1 MQEQILAALKK
12 LGPSSPGAIADHLET
27 EAGKLSY
34 HFKQLLDAGTMKAT
48 GSGRRRQLALADQAF
63 AAAATEAAPPQRRK
77 KHKKAKHAKP
87 ARRAAARRAPRAAVP
102 AERFIP
108 TVDAERRLVIVNG
121 GEPLIFSDAQTEA
134 IATLLFTHYDKA

>member
-63 AAAATEAAPPQRRK
+63 AAAATEAAPP
-77 KHKKAKHAKP
+77 P
-87 ARRAAARRAPRAAVP
+87 APQEAQEGEARQAARAVRPHAGPRGPPCRPSASSPRSTPSGAW
-102 AERFIP
+102 
-108 TVDAERRLVIVNG
+108 
-121 GEPLIFSDAQTEA
+121 
-134 IATLLFTHYDKA
+134 